1 MMSGDNG
8 NKKPAPPLSD
18 KQIKERLKPIR
29 EKYIKQIDKIKKK
42 QPPPP
47 PKKPG

>member
-1 MMSGDNG
+1 MAGDNG

-18 KQIKERLKPIR
+18 REIRERLKPIR
-29 EKYIKQIDKIKKK
+29 ETYIKKIKQIKKK
-42 QPPPP
+42 PPQPP